1 MCKNPADRLG
11 VSTEGYAQLISHP
24 WFRDIDW
31 KQIEQQTAEPPFSP
45 DVSLLISMDYI
56 DNICSPYQLH

>member
-11 VSTEGYAQLISHP
+11 VGDEGYAQLTTHP

-31 KQIEQQTAEPPFSP
+31 KQIEEQTAEPPFSP
-45 DVSLLISMDYI
+45 DVSIGTLQPRKLTFQFQY
-56 DNICSPYQLH
+56 